1 MTELKKKILIIDDEP
16 DTLAYFSSLLQDNGY
31 DTIESADGEAGLRL
45 IQDELP
51 DLITLDISMP
61 EKSGVRLYTDIKT
74 NENWK
79 HIPVIIITGVSE
91 DFKKFISTR
100 SQIPAPEGYMSKPI
114 NPEEFL
120 RTTAELL
127 GRI

>member
-120 RTTAELL
+120 QTTAELL